1 VGTFVEP
8 HLIQPTFLIDYPIE
22 ISPLAKKQS
31 HQPRLTYRFEL
42 FINGWECANAFSELN
57 DPVDQRERFRAQA
70 LEKAKG
76 DEEAMVWDEDFLIAL
91 EHGMPPTGGMGIGL
105 DRLVM
110 LLTDSPSIRD
120 VILFPL
126 MRPVKE

>member
-1 VGTFVEP
+1 MVLDELVGTFVEP
-8 HLIQPTFLIDYPIE
+8 HLIQPTFLTDYPIE
-22 ISPLAKKQS
+22 ISPLAKRRPDE
-31 HQPRLTYRFEL
+31 PRLTHRFEL

-57 DPVDQRERFRAQA
+57 DPLDQRERFRAQA

-76 DEEAMVWDEDFLIAL
+76 NEEAMVWDEDFLVAL

-110 LLTDSPSIRD
+110 LLTDSPSIR
-120 VILFPL
+120 
-126 MRPVKE
+126 M